1 MIITQTPYRISLFGG
16 GTDYPDWY
24 LRNGGQVLSTTIDK
38 YVYISCR
45 YLPPFFEH
53 KLRLVY
59 SEVETCNHAD
69 ELKHPAAREVLKHLG
84 FVNGLEIHYDGD
96 LPSRSGMGS
105 SSAFT
110 AGLIKALYCLKNQE
124 IGREQLA
131 NEAIYVEQQKIG
143 ESVGSQDQV
152 NAAYGGFNNIQF
164 RHDGTIR
171 VIPVDVSDKRKK
183 ELNDQLML
191 FYTGIMRTAE
201 TVSSTYAKN
210 TVEKAAQLERMYKI
224 VDEAIDTIVSNASLD
239 GVGRLLHESWIE
251 KRKLSDMV
259 SNTRVDDIYQSALKA
274 GALGGK
280 LCGAGGGGMMLLY
293 VPRKYQSSVRSAL
306 SSLLYVPFRFSKTG
320 SQLIFSNRA
329 VRLPEVESNRSK
341 TIKKFIELEDI

>member
-53 KLRLVY
+53 KLRLAY

-84 FVNGLEIHYDGD
+84 LVNGLEIHYDGD

-105 SSAFT
+105 SSAFSV
-110 AGLIKALYCLKNQE
+110 GLLKALYCLKNQK

-131 NEAIYVEQQKIG
+131 NEAIYVEQHKIG

-164 RHDGTIR
+164 RDDGTIG

-201 TVSSTYAKN
+201 TVSSTYATN
-210 TVEKAAQLERMYKI
+210 TVKKTAQLKRIYQI
-224 VDEAIDTIVSNASLD
+224 VYEAIETIVSQDSLD
-239 GVGRLLHESWIE
+239 GVGRLLHESWVE

-259 SNTRVDDIYQSALKA
+259 SNTRVEDIYQSALKS

-293 VPRKYQSSVRSAL
+293 VPRKHQSSVRSAL

-320 SQLIFSNRA
+320 SQIIFSNKA
-329 VRLPEVESNRSK
+329 VLSPEVECNRSK

>member
-53 KLRLVY
+53 KLRLAY
-59 SEVETCNHAD
+59 SEVETCNSAR

-84 FVNGLEIHYDGD
+84 FDNGVEIHYDGD

-105 SSAFT
+105 SSAFSV
-110 AGLIKALYCLKNQE
+110 GLIKALYCLKNQE
-124 IGREQLA
+124 IGREKLA

-152 NAAYGGFNNIQF
+152 NAAYGGFNSIQF
-164 RHDGTIR
+164 KQDGTIG
-171 VIPVDVSDKRKK
+171 VIPVDISDEKK
-183 ELNDQLML
+183 QQLNSKLML

-201 TVSSTYAKN
+201 TVSSTYATN
-210 TVEKAAQLERMYKI
+210 TLEKMAQLRRIYEI
-224 VDEAIDTIVSNASLD
+224 VDEAVDIIVNNDSLD
-239 GVGRLLHESWIE
+239 GLGRLLHKSWIE
-251 KRKLSDMV
+251 KRKLSDLV
-259 SNTRVDDIYQSALKA
+259 SNTRVDDIYKSAMDA
-274 GALGGK
+274 GAIGGK

-293 VPRKYQSSVRSAL
+293 VPEKYQSSVRSAL
-306 SSLLYVPFRFSKTG
+306 SSLLYVPFRFSETG
-320 SQLIFSNRA
+320 SQVIFSNKA
-329 VRLPEVESNRSK
+329 VDLPEVESNRSK
-341 TIKKFIELEDI
+341 KIKKFVELKDI